1 MMEPSLSH
9 PTRGERRAAITPRA
23 PAFDLD
29 GLPRHWFFGS
39 PALTHLAN
47 GVNLLFPAGERMFV
61 RAVRRF
67 ADGLD
72 PELAA
77 QVKGFGG
84 QEGRHA
90 QAHERVFD
98 ALRAQGF
105 EIDRFLAFYERVAYG
120 VIEKAAPPELK
131 LATTVALEHFTAI
144 LAEEALTSGLLEGA
158 HPSMRKLLMWHAV
171 EELEHKAVAFDVLAA
186 KRPSYAWRMAGLAMA
201 TATLGT
207 FWLLATKELLAQ
219 DGMSLADAARELDKL
234 RKTAVKKG
242 FSQRGSI
249 ASRVFFRGIREFA
262 RPDFH
267 PFDRDH
273 RALVERA
280 LERLVREGVL
290 SSAG

>member
-1 MMEPSLSH
+1 MMEPSVS
-9 PTRGERRAAITPRA
+9 PPVRAERRPAITPRA
-23 PAFDLD
+23 PSFDLSD
-29 GLPRHWFFGS
+29 LPRHWFFGS

-67 ADGLD
+67 ADGLE

-98 ALRAQGF
+98 ALREQGF
-105 EIDRFLAFYERVAYG
+105 EIDRFLARYERVAYG
-120 VIEKAAPPELK
+120 LLEKAAPAELK

-144 LAEEALTSGLLEGA
+144 LAEEALTSGVLEGA
-158 HPSMRKLLMWHAV
+158 HPAMRQLLAWHAV

-201 TATLGT
+201 TSTLGV

-219 DGMSLADAARELDKL
+219 DGMTLGDAAREMKKL
-234 RKTAVKKG
+234 RKMAAKAG
-242 FSQRGSI
+242 ISRRGSVVT
-249 ASRVFFRGIREFA
+249 RVFLRGIREFA

-273 RALVERA
+273 RAVVEKA
-280 LERLVREGVL
+280 LDRLAREGVL
-290 SSAG
+290 